1 MDTTKEYYYTIEKP
15 AVAEFKDR
23 GSRFI
28 AYAYPISSQE
38 AFKEKLNAIKK
49 DHPKA
54 THHCFAY
61 RIGLGKNI
69 FRVSDDG
76 EPSGSAGKPI
86 LGQIDSKDLTD
97 VVVFVVRY
105 FGGTL
110 LGVPGLINAYKTA
123 TALALQLTPITMKSI
138 TERYTLQFDY
148 TQMNEV
154 MNIIRTCQCAVVENE
169 TQLFCKMVVD
179 VPLNRLQEF
188 LFKVENLYRV
198 ELSKMA

>member
-49 DHPKA
+49 EHPKA